1 MKFLLSL
8 LVSIM
13 TMAFACGQ
21 QAPADRPR
29 LENPKFDE
37 KVEKLLRFTIPLIG
51 VKELKNIQSE
61 VHIFDTRKEEEY
73 AISHIPG
80 STYLGYS
87 SFDPKKLKGVPKT
100 DTVVLYCSVGY
111 RSEKIGERL
120 KELGYTK
127 IFNLYGSLFEWVNQ
141 GYPLVDQNGD
151 QTRKVHT
158 YNKNWSQ
165 WVDDRKAEKT
175 W

>member
-1 MKFLLSL
+1 MKYILSL
-8 LVSIM
+8 LVSFL

-21 QAPADRPR
+21 QAPADRPH
-29 LENPKFDE
+29 LENPEFDK
-37 KVEKLLRFTIPLIG
+37 KVENLLGFTVPLIG

-73 AISHIPG
+73 AVSHIPG
-80 STYLGYS
+80 ATYLGFD
-87 SFDPKKLKGVPKT
+87 SFDPKDLKGISKS
-100 DTVVLYCSVGY
+100 DTIVLYCSVGY

-120 KELGYTK
+120 QKMGYTK
-127 IFNLYGSLFEWVNQ
+127 VFNLYGSLFEWANQ
-141 GYPLVDQNGD
+141 GYPLVDASDRPTQ
-151 QTRKVHT
+151 KVHT

-165 WVDDRKAEKT
+165 WVDDGKAEKI

>member
-1 MKFLLSL
+1 MKYLFSVLISFL
-8 LVSIM
+8 

-21 QAPADRPR
+21 PAPADRPQ
-29 LENPKFDE
+29 LENPEFDKKLE
-37 KVEKLLRFTIPLIG
+37 NLLRFSIPLIG

-73 AISHIPG
+73 AVSHIPG
-80 STYLGYS
+80 ATFLGYD
-87 SFDPKKLKGVPKT
+87 SFDPKQLAEIPKT

-120 KELGYTK
+120 RKMGYTNVL
-127 IFNLYGSLFEWVNQ
+127 NLYGSLFEWTNA
-141 GYPLVDQNGD
+141 GYPLVDKNGD
-151 QTRKVHT
+151 PTQKVHT
-158 YNKNWSQ
+158 YNKNWSK
-165 WVDDRKAEKT
+165 WVDDRKAEKI

>member
-1 MKFLLSL
+1 MKYILSVL
-8 LVSIM
+8 ISVL

-29 LENPKFDE
+29 LENPKFDK
-37 KVEKLLRFTIPLIG
+37 KVENLLGFTVPLIG

-73 AISHIPG
+73 AVSHIPDA
-80 STYLGYS
+80 TYLGYD
-87 SFDPKKLKGVPKT
+87 SFDPQKLEGIPKS
-100 DTVVLYCSVGY
+100 DTIVLYCSVGY

-120 KELGYTK
+120 QKMGYTK
-127 IFNLYGSLFEWVNQ
+127 VFNLYGSLFEWTNK
-141 GYPLVDQNGD
+141 GYPLVDAGGRS
-151 QTRKVHT
+151 TKKIHT

-165 WVDDRKAEKT
+165 WVDDGKAEKT

>member
-1 MKFLLSL
+1 MFG
-8 LVSIM
+8 
-13 TMAFACGQ
+13 ACGQ

-29 LENPKFDE
+29 LANPNFDK
-37 KVEKLLRFTIPLIG
+37 KVEKLLRFSVPLIG
-51 VKELKNIQSE
+51 VEELKKNQSE

-73 AISHIPG
+73 AVSHIPG
-80 STYLGYS
+80 ATYLGYDN
-87 SFDPKKLKGVPKT
+87 FDPKKLKHIPKT

-120 KELGYTK
+120 QKMGYTK
-127 IFNLYGSLFEWVNQ
+127 VFNLYGSLFEWANQ
-141 GYPLVDQNGD
+141 DYQLVDQNG
-151 QTRKVHT
+151 QPTLKIHT

-165 WVDDRKAEKT
+165 WVDNGKAEKT